1 MEEKNY
7 ELIDNTVG
15 MNFIYISR
23 VVVFILGI
31 FILALGAATVI
42 TANLGVATWDV
53 LHIGLSN
60 LNGLSVGIWVQ
71 IVGVVMV
78 LMTCFFEKTRPAIG
92 SILNILLV
100 GFFLNIIL
108 DSNLIPSFKG
118 LTSQIILLIVGIV
131 LMGIGSGMYVA
142 SKVGAGPR
150 DGMTLFISKR
160 FSISV
165 RLSRTL
171 LEITA
176 LTTGWLI
183 GGPVSVGTFI
193 SVPLIGPI
201 MQTSLR
207 FWTIQLNK
215 LYSLYY
221 YKNEPSVE
229 RYCEPYQK

>member
-31 FILALGAATVI
+31 FILALGVATVI

-53 LHIGLSN
+53 LYIGLSN

-131 LMGIGSGMYVA
+131 LMGIGSGMYMA

-176 LTTGWLI
+176 LT
-183 GGPVSVGTFI
+183 
-193 SVPLIGPI
+193 
-201 MQTSLR
+201 
-207 FWTIQLNK
+207 
-215 LYSLYY
+215 
-221 YKNEPSVE
+221 EPS
-229 RYCEPYQK
+229 KK

>member
-15 MNFIYISR
+15 MNFIYITR

-78 LMTCFFEKTRPAIG
+78 LMTSFFEKTRPAIG

-100 GFFLNIIL
+100 GFFLNIVL

-201 MQTSLR
+201 MQASLR

-215 LYSLYY
+215 LYNLYY